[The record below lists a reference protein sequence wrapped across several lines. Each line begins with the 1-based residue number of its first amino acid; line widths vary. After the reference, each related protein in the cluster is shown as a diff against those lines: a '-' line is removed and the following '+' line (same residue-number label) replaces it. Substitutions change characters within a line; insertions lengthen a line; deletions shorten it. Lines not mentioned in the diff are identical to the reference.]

1 MAGLSSTQEVL
12 VRLYMLGGP
21 QYRAEMVKAGLATKE
36 LAGANASLGKA
47 MDTANKRSFIQ
58 NQLLFTA
65 RRALFYTT
73 LGAIG
78 LTGEVIKMGFA
89 YNNAMQSARVA
100 LETTIKPTSVLT
112 GELQKLF
119 NIAAGTPFQVKDIT
133 VAFRQMYIGFKPFHV
148 SLDTLNQTIL
158 AITNNLSATGKV
170 TPASLQRVSTAL
182 THMAN
187 VGHLTGQA
195 VLQLA
200 RDGLQLQPA
209 LQKELGLTGDQLTN
223 IGKAGIPARDVLMA
237 LIKYSQSTPG
247 IANAAFRQANMTLGG
262 SFTSLKDYISQASG
276 TALGGPS
283 GSSGIFGGIQKD
295 IIGVNK
301 QLQAMAVAGK
311 PITLLD
317 IAKAMDTQL
326 SPNTHIIINLF
337 VMFNT
342 AVKTVVISLGL
353 LFKAVQL
360 ILWPFDQV
368 ASLFGANLAVAKVLG
383 IALGILGTVIIIGTG
398 LWATYRGVA
407 DTVKL
412 ALYGVRGAIFAV
424 TAAMKI
430 QDGLLGGEAGAGL
443 LGKWRAWANLQKV
456 TKITQTESG
465 IILPTAQVKSTAANT
480 GAFAMLSRG
489 LFKTKDIVA
498 ASSFGAALGRISA
511 VFKAGGFKLAFAQ
524 MTTELGALIPVLIV
538 AAGAVWSFTVALLA
552 NPITWIVIG
561 IVLLIGAL
569 VLLYRKWQWFHDLVN
584 RSAWTIEKYWQI
596 FLAGIPVVGWFILA
610 SVELVKHWGDV
621 VNIFYEV
628 VNAIKS
634 VVNWIKK
641 IPTHVPFLSGIIS
654 TLVTG
659 PLKSVGNAF
668 GNAGA
673 LAHWLTTSN
682 VHATRAAGGF
692 TFGGGNVLD
701 GEQGPE
707 IVNLPGGSNVIPN
720 NRLGSVQSLGLGGQ
734 NGNSGQPIVVQVML
748 DRKVL
753 AEGVARANQD
763 YAARR

>member
-1 MAGLSSTQEVL
+1 MAGLSATQEVL

-21 QYRAEMVKAGLATKE
+21 QYRSEMVKAGLATKE
-36 LAGANASLGKA
+36 LAAANATLGKS

-119 NIAAGTPFQVKDIT
+119 LIAARTPFQVKDIT

-209 LQKELGLTGDQLTN
+209 LQKELGITSDQLQN

-247 IANAAFRQANMTLGG
+247 IANAAFRQANLTLAG
-262 SFTSLKDYISQASG
+262 SATSLKDYISQAAG
-276 TALGGPS
+276 GALGGPG
-283 GSSGIFGGIQKD
+283 GSSGIFGGIQKQ

-301 QLQAMAVAGK
+301 QLGKMADAGK
-311 PITLLD
+311 PITLLA
-317 IAKAMDTQL
+317 IAKAMDKQL

-337 VMFNT
+337 LIFTT
-342 AVKTVVISLGL
+342 AIKTVIISLGL
-353 LFKAVQL
+353 LLKAIQL
-360 ILWPFDQV
+360 LLRPLDFV
-368 ASLFGANLAVAKVLG
+368 LSLFGANHAAAKLLG
-383 IALGILGTVIIIGTG
+383 IGLGLLGAVIIVGTG

-407 DTVKL
+407 DAVKL
-412 ALYGVRGAIFAV
+412 TLYGVRGAIFAV

-430 QDGLLGGEAGAGL
+430 QDILLGAEGGAGL
-443 LGKWRAWANLQKV
+443 IGKWRTWATAVKV
-456 TKITQTESG
+456 TKAAEATEAG
-465 IILPTAQVKSTAANT
+465 IILPKSAQIPTSASKET

-489 LFKTKDIVA
+489 MFKSGSWIGATKFGVA
-498 ASSFGAALGRISA
+498 LKAISTE
-511 VFKAGGFKLAFAQ
+511 FKSNGLKAGLKMMFSSLV
-524 MTTELGALIPVLIV
+524 ALIPILIG

-552 NPITWIVIG
+552 NPITWIVIAV
-561 IVLLIGAL
+561 IALILVL

-584 RSAWTIEKYWQI
+584 NSARFIKKYWEI
-596 FLAGIPVVGWFILA
+596 FMLGVPIIGWFIVA
-610 SVELVKHWGDV
+610 ATEIYKHWSTV
-621 VNIFYEV
+621 VNIFNAV
-628 VNAIKS
+628 AGAIKS
-634 VVNWIKK
+634 VINWIKR
-641 IPTHVPFLSGIIS
+641 IPAHIPFLSQIAHVFTSG
-654 TLVTG
+654 VRQD
-659 PLKSVGNAF
+659 VGAV
-668 GNAGA
+668 GGA
-673 LAHWLTTSN
+673 AHWLTTSN

-692 TFGGGNVLD
+692 TFGGGNVLV
-701 GEQGPE
+701 GENGPE
-707 IVNLPGGSNVIPN
+707 IVRLPGGANVIPN
-720 NRLGSVQSLGLGGQ
+720 SRLGDVQSLGLGGQ
-734 NGNSGQPIVVQVML
+734 NGGNDRPILVQVML

>member
-21 QYRAEMVKAGLATKE
+21 QYRAEMVKAGIATKE

-276 TALGGPS
+276 TALGGPG

-317 IAKAMDTQL
+317 IAKAMDKQL

-353 LFKAVQL
+353 LFKAAQL
-360 ILWPFDQV
+360 ILLPFDKV

-430 QDGLLGGEAGAGL
+430 QDILLGGANGVGL
-443 LGKWRAWANLQKV
+443 LGKWKQWANAKKV
-456 TKITQTESG
+456 IQAADISPGGVVRAPGYAKDADEVVNAQRGPAGFFSRPIIQATEYIAATKFG
-465 IILPTAQVKSTAANT
+465 TA
-480 GAFAMLSRG
+480 
-489 LFKTKDIVA
+489 I
-498 ASSFGAALGRISA
+498 GRIAS
-511 VFKAGGFKLAFAQ
+511 VFKAGGLRLGIQ
-524 MTTELGALIPVLIV
+524 QLSTELGVLV
-538 AAGAVWSFTVALLA
+538 AGLLESASAAWVAVAGFVAL
-552 NPITWIVIG
+552 NIEWIWIPIVIG
-561 IVLLIGAL
+561 LIILGL
-569 VLLYRKWQWFHDLVN
+569 ILLYRKWQWFHDLVN
-584 RSAWTIEKYWQI
+584 NSAKIMGKYWQI
-596 FLAGIPVVGWFILA
+596 FVFAIPIIGQVILVT
-610 SVELVKHWGDV
+610 VELVKHWQV
-621 VNIFYEV
+621 VADIFNTV
-628 VNAIKS
+628 VGAIKS
-634 VVNWIKK
+634 VIHWFGR
-641 IPTHVPFLSGIIS
+641 IPSHIPFLS
-654 TLVTG
+654 
-659 PLKSVGNAF
+659 SVL
-668 GNAGA
+668 GA
-673 LAHWLTTSN
+673 VGSAAHWLTTSN

-692 TFGGGNVLD
+692 VFGGGNVLV
-701 GEQGPE
+701 GEKGPE

-734 NGNSGQPIVVQVML
+734 NGNNGQPIVVQVML